1 MVLFAIAT
9 KVNFPYTF
17 FTMLPSN
24 RVSVLIKSARWLGL
38 GALLAVLPLSVTAST
53 VTVDFT
59 FSLNGD
65 PGSGS
70 FTYNSADFATDAD
83 GNYVDAAH
91 GLETFDVTY
100 LSTNYN
106 MSDALDAPTLP
117 EVFLPGNSII
127 VNGPT
132 LDGQTYG
139 VLATWVISG
148 SLADSDATVLGL
160 GTSLQS
166 YLLFGT
172 SSLTTTGSGSDLL
185 LQFDADSYTLGVFTP
200 EPALLPVLAL
210 GLAGLLLFARRRKA
224 IQ

>member
-1 MVLFAIAT
+1 
-9 KVNFPYTF
+9 
-17 FTMLPSN
+17 MLPSN
-24 RVSVLIKSARWLGL
+24 RVSVLIRSARWLGL
-38 GALLAVLPLSVTAST
+38 GALLAALPLTATASN

-59 FSLNGD
+59 FALNGD

-70 FTYNSADFATDAD
+70 FIYNSTDFLTDAD
-83 GNYVDAAH
+83 GNYVDAAT
-91 GLETFDVTY
+91 GLESFDITY
-100 LSTNYN
+100 LGTTYD
-106 MSDALDAPTLP
+106 MSEALDSPTLP

-132 LDGQTYG
+132 LDGETYG
-139 VLATWVISG
+139 VLGTWVISG
-148 SLADSDATVLGL
+148 SLAGGDATVLGV

-185 LQFDADSYTLGVFTP
+185 LQFDADSYVLGVFTP

-210 GLAGLLLFARRRKA
+210 GLAGLLFFARRRKA
-224 IQ
+224 TQ